1 MIDKPTQDA
10 ELGQVDAIKQ
20 QIRAIL
26 AELRALAKSEIGDEE
41 FLTKLGQR
49 TLETTGAAGFAIWQ
63 INDQQEVSPV
73 HEIGTTSSRSNL
85 DDQQLEMHGRL
96 VRTVS
101 ASGRPTL
108 IEPDAR
114 DNESGQ
120 IVNPMAYL
128 LLLKPL
134 QDPSLQDQYVLE
146 LFQRAGIA
154 SAARTGYMR
163 YLEEIGEI
171 FAAWRARF
179 QLRSQSS
186 RHGKQQK
193 MMEFIR
199 DIHTSLHPREVAYAA
214 ANDGR
219 LLANCD
225 RLSVLKFDSRK
236 ARVLAVSGQD
246 DFDNRSNVVR
256 KQQQLAQAVCRSGQP
271 LWIGGVETAELSRNI
286 RELSD
291 DYLNESHSRT
301 LGVIPLFNRAE
312 PTAEDNP
319 DEPVGKRNSVGA
331 MIFEWFGQ
339 DVSRSAAGVDVEILT
354 DHVGRA
360 LGNAQEHSTIFLL
373 PLWKAIGKWK
383 WLIQAK
389 TLPKTVAVL
398 IAVVTLVLF
407 FCFFPWP
414 LDMRVEGTLQ
424 PVNQQNVYAN
434 VDNCVISKV
443 HVKHGQEVKA
453 GELLVD
459 LRNDELDYQMASA
472 NGQLQE
478 IQQEYRTTQ
487 ASSLT
492 STNDLPA
499 DQSSAAAARLSAL
512 REKQIT
518 IQHQIGLLNQMTAKL
533 RVYSPIDGTIVSWD
547 PVRQLTERPVGRED
561 VILVVAAI
569 DSDDKRESE
578 WQMELYIPERKYGH
592 VARAAG
598 ESKGDLTVTFFAATD
613 PNKSYEGKIVEIESH
628 ASEHTSHGS
637 SVRAFASFDQ
647 KESPD
652 LYVGAAVTA
661 RIHCGTTSVGY
672 AWFHELFEFIQS
684 RVLF

>member
-1 MIDKPTQDA
+1 MIDKPAHDTEMD
-10 ELGQVDAIKQ
+10 QVDAIKQ

-26 AELRALAKSEIGDEE
+26 GELRTLAKSEVDDEA
-41 FLTKLGQR
+41 FLTQLGRR

-63 INDQQEVSPV
+63 INDQQEVTAV

-114 DNESGQ
+114 DSESGQ
-120 IVNPMAYL
+120 VVNPMTFL

-134 QDPSLQDQYVLE
+134 QDPSLQDHYVLE
-146 LFQRAGIA
+146 LFQRVGIA
-154 SAARTGYMR
+154 TAARTGYMR

-171 FAAWRARF
+171 FAAWRARH

-186 RHGKQQK
+186 RHGKQQR

-199 DIHTSLHPREVAYAA
+199 DIHTSLDPRTVAYAA

-225 RLSVLKFDSRK
+225 RLSVLKFDSRNT
-236 ARVLAVSGQD
+236 RVLAVSGQD

-256 KQQQLAQAVCRSGQP
+256 KQQLLAKAVCRSGQP
-271 LWIGGVETAELSRNI
+271 LWIGGSGLEDLSRSI
-286 RELSD
+286 RDLAD

-319 DEPVGKRNSVGA
+319 DEPVAVRASVGA

-339 DVSRSAAGVDVEILT
+339 DVSRSAAGVDVETLT

-373 PLWKAIGKWK
+373 PVWKTIGKWK

-389 TLPKTVAVL
+389 TLPKTIAVL
-398 IAVVTLVLF
+398 VALLALAMF

-424 PVNQQNVYAN
+424 PVQQQNVYAN
-434 VDNCVISKV
+434 IDNCVISKV
-443 HVKHGQEVKA
+443 LVKHEQKVNA
-453 GELLVD
+453 GELLVE
-459 LRNDELDYQMASA
+459 LRNDELDYQLASA

-478 IQQEYRTTQ
+478 IQQEIRTTQ
-487 ASSLT
+487 ASALS
-492 STNDLPA
+492 SINELPL

-512 REKQIT
+512 REKQTT
-518 IQHQIGLLNQMTAKL
+518 IQQQLGRLGQMTAKL
-533 RVYSPIDGTIVSWD
+533 RIYSPIEGTIVSWD
-547 PVRQLTERPVGRED
+547 PVRQLTERPVGSDD

-569 DSDDKRESE
+569 DSD
-578 WQMELYIPERKYGH
+578 WQMELFIPERKYGH
-592 VARAAG
+592 VARTEALP
-598 ESKGDLTVTFFAATD
+598 DVTFFAATD
-613 PNKSYEGKIVEIESH
+613 PNKSYQGKIIEIESH
-628 ASEHTSHGS
+628 ATEHTRHGN
-637 SVRAFASFDQ
+637 SVRAFATFDQ
-647 KESPD
+647 QDSPD

-672 AWFHELFEFIQS
+672 AWFHELFEFFQS

>member
-1 MIDKPTQDA
+1 MIEKPTSDA
-10 ELGQVDAIKQ
+10 EQVQVDAIKQ

-26 AELRALAKSEIGDEE
+26 GELRMLAKTEVGDEE
-41 FLTKLGQR
+41 FLSQLGRR

-63 INDQQEVSPV
+63 IDSQQDV
-73 HEIGTTSSRSNL
+73 TSVLETGRTSNQSGL
-85 DDQQLEMHGRL
+85 DEKQLEMHNRL
-96 VRTVS
+96 VRTVN
-101 ASGRPTL
+101 ASSRPTL
-108 IEPDAR
+108 IEPDAI
-114 DNESGQ
+114 DSASGLV
-120 IVNPMAYL
+120 VNPMACL

-134 QDPSLQDQYVLE
+134 QDPALQDQYVLE
-146 LFQRAGIA
+146 LFQRPEIA

-171 FAAWRARF
+171 FAAWRARH
-179 QLRSQSS
+179 QLRTQSS
-186 RHGKQQK
+186 RHGKQQR

-219 LLANCD
+219 LLAGCD
-225 RLSVLKFDSRK
+225 RLSVLKFDGRN

-256 KQQQLAQAVCRSGQP
+256 KQQALASAVCRNGHD
-271 LWIGGVETAELSRNI
+271 LWIAGADTEDLPRST
-286 RELSD
+286 RELAN

-301 LGVIPLFNRAE
+301 LGVVPLFSRGE
-312 PTAEDNP
+312 TAIEDNP
-319 DEPVGKRNSVGA
+319 DEPVPARDSVGA

-339 DVSRSAAGVDVEILT
+339 DVPRNTSGVDVETLT

-360 LGNAQEHSTIFLL
+360 LGNAQQHSSIFLL
-373 PLWKAIGKWK
+373 PVWQAIGKWQ
-383 WLIQAK
+383 WLVQAK

-398 IAVVTLVLF
+398 AAVLALILF

-424 PVNQQNVYAN
+424 PVEQQNVFAN
-434 VDNCVISKV
+434 IDGVIS
-443 HVKHGQEVKA
+443 HVYVRHGQAVRA
-453 GELLVD
+453 GDLLLK
-459 LRNDELDYQMASA
+459 LRNDELDYQLASA

-478 IQQEYRTTQ
+478 IQQEIRATQ
-487 ASSLT
+487 ASALS
-492 STNDLPA
+492 STDDIPL

-512 REKQIT
+512 REKMTT
-518 IQHQIGLLNQMTAKL
+518 IQQQIGLLRQMTAKL
-533 RVYSPIDGTIVSWD
+533 EVYSPIDGTIVSWD
-547 PVRQLTERPVGRED
+547 PVRQLTERPVGRQD
-561 VILVVAAI
+561 VVLVVAAV
-569 DSDDKRESE
+569 DSD

-592 VARAAG
+592 VARTAG
-598 ESKGDLTVTFFAATD
+598 DSRVTFFAATD
-613 PNKSYEGKIVEIESH
+613 PNKSYEGRIVEIESH
-628 ASEHTSHGS
+628 ATEHARHGN

-647 KESPD
+647 QNAPD

-672 AWFHELFEFIQS
+672 AWFHELLEFFQS